1 MTIEEVLT
9 RFSGDRFALNAAG
22 VEITAVGEKAAE
34 CTVRLRPEHLNS
46 LGRPM
51 GGLIF
56 TLADFCFAVA
66 ANADVMGTVSQSA
79 NITFL
84 SAAQGETL
92 TARAR
97 CIRDGRTTCLYQVD
111 VADGAGALVAY
122 VTVSGY
128 HTACNMEEEP
138 T

>member
-9 RFSGDRFALNAAG
+9 RFSGDRFALDAAG

-92 TARAR
+92 TLTLYRYDGESCIACVDGEPIAFVSRDKAVDLIEAVRAV
-97 CIRDGRTTCLYQVD
+97 TL
-111 VADGAGALVAY
+111 GA
-122 VTVSGY
+122 
-128 HTACNMEEEP
+128 
-138 T
+138 